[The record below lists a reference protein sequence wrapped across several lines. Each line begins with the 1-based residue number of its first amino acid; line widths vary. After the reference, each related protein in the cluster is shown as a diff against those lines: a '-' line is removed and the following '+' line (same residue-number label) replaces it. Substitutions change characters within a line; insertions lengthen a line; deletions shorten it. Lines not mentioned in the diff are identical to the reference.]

1 MDLSAMNSLEL
12 PRPAE
17 SRIFYLSSCES
28 GTGIELRDS
37 NVSSRRSSSSSSPF
51 STSVN
56 IVSGASNLPIH
67 TNSFLR
73 VLKRLRALT
82 LRRRKHGPY
91 RTVPSA
97 LDLFF
102 KKQCH
107 HRSSSSNPF
116 FKSPSTSA
124 LRTRS
129 NEKSVGRHSPSCPQL
144 HAVDSKASERHTGCN
159 RGRSSM
165 PFPRTR
171 TSDKTVSEDNNTNT
185 LSSLDLATVPS
196 APLAI
201 AQQPTSIDFKRVSDA
216 HETRSTWLH
225 LAL

>member
-1 MDLSAMNSLEL
+1 MNSLEL
-12 PRPAE
+12 PRPVE

-28 GTGIELRDS
+28 GTGVDLRDS

-56 IVSGASNLPIH
+56 IVSAASNLPIH

-91 RTVPSA
+91 RTVPSS

-102 KKQCH
+102 KKHCH

-124 LRTRS
+124 LRTIT
-129 NEKSVGRHSPSCPQL
+129 NEDSAVQRSPSCPQL
-144 HAVDSKASERHTGCN
+144 HTVNSNASESRSGFN

-165 PFPRTR
+165 PFPRMR
-171 TSDKTVSEDNNTNT
+171 TSNKTVSEDNNTNT
-185 LSSLDLATVPS
+185 LSSLDLATIP
-196 APLAI
+196 PLVIPDSSFLASF

-216 HETRSTWLH
+216 PGTWSLH
-225 LAL
+225 G